1 MYEIY
6 GDCIFHIF
14 FNWLRACLM
23 LLKYYIFGPISK
35 ICHEI
40 LFGYLTRLSLYYN
53 YVSVTC
59 NTGQSCDTW
68 TKTCIHGFSHSV
80 ANFGSFLKIWYVS
93 MIICKLRKDLFSIR
107 NFFWVKLETLQY
119 KDVIKNLMQK
129 TSWKAKLRCNQPKMC
144 RITCEI

>member
-1 MYEIY
+1 MSVMND
-6 GDCIFHIF
+6 DCIFHF
-14 FNWLRACLM
+14 FLKACLM
-23 LLKYYIFGPISK
+23 LLNYYIFGPISK

-80 ANFGSFLKIWYVS
+80 ANFGSFLKNISIIIRYVN
-93 MIICKLRKDLFSIR
+93 IDFQFEI
-107 NFFWVKLETLQY
+107 FFWLSVGNTAIQRCYQKLDAENVL
-119 KDVIKNLMQK
+119 KSK
-129 TSWKAKLRCNQPKMC
+129 T
-144 RITCEI
+144 